1 MRSPR
6 WRRKRLHVGAGHLAR
21 LLAQGNDI
29 VPIPGTCN
37 PVHLRENCDALAIM
51 LTPQEEIRLRQAA
64 ERLPAAGAR
73 YTAEGMKGLDA

>member
-1 MRSPR
+1 
-6 WRRKRLHVGAGHLAR
+6 
-21 LLAQGNDI
+21 
-29 VPIPGTCN
+29 
-37 PVHLRENCDALAIM
+37 M